1 MITLKEFQDYIDS
14 FNKEKGQY
22 TINELLSIG
31 VKFKELPLKQ
41 RNWESLH
48 QLLGVYNMS
57 AEAYRKRVERY
68 IRCNPDKIEP
78 KVEGDI
84 FRNDYL
90 EKQKVR
96 DWYNAYRRD
105 IRQESRVENLIDE
118 IKNAANKFEPLK
130 IDIKPNNYVYKD
142 DVEAIALLSDWHIG
156 QYSNNFY
163 NKYDQD
169 IAVERVNKLTEN
181 LIHYCK
187 LNKVKTLHV
196 LNLGD
201 LIEGLINTN
210 ARIEQQMDV
219 AEQLMFAGELLAN
232 CLLHLSNNLNHVTYR
247 SVTDNHSRLIPDKR
261 QHIEK
266 ENLYRIIDWFI
277 KERLKN
283 SSVEFIEDNI
293 DIGFGLFELKNG
305 MKIAF
310 MHGHEDQK
318 CKILQNVVGATRE
331 WIDVV
336 CCGHYHNSAEHTY
349 QGMKLYVNGSLCGT
363 GPYAL
368 KNRLFA
374 RPNQKLLIFDDNITD
389 IDINL

>member
-1 MITLKEFQDYIDS
+1 MIDKTEFESFVESFQKEPG
-14 FNKEKGQY
+14 KY
-22 TINELLSIG
+22 TIQQLMEIG
-31 VKFKELPLKQ
+31 AKFKELPVKE
-41 RNWESLH
+41 RNWEELH
-48 QLLGVYNMS
+48 KKLGIYNFS
-57 AEAYRKRVERY
+57 PEAYRHRVERY
-68 IRCNPDKIEP
+68 LRKNESN
-78 KVEGDI
+78 EGKEY
-84 FRNDYL
+84 REAYT

-105 IRQESRVENLIDE
+105 IREEVRIENLKDE
-118 IKNAANKFEPLK
+118 IKFAAEKFGKLE
-130 IDIKPNNYVYKD
+130 IAIKPNDYVYRD
-142 DVEAIALLSDWHIG
+142 SVEAIALLSDWHIG

-187 LNKVKTLHV
+187 LNKVETLHV

-232 CLLHLSNNLNHVTYR
+232 CLLQLSNNLNHVTYR
-247 SVTDNHSRLIPDKR
+247 SVTDNHSRLIPDKH

-318 CKILQNVVGATRE
+318 SKILQNVVGATRE

-349 QGMKLYVNGSLCGT
+349 QDMKLYVNGSLCGT

-374 RPNQKLLIFDDNITD
+374 RPSQKLLIFDDNITD
-389 IDINL
+389 ININV

>member
-1 MITLKEFQDYIDS
+1 MIDKTEFESFVESFQKEPG
-14 FNKEKGQY
+14 KY
-22 TINELLSIG
+22 TIQQLMEIG
-31 VKFKELPLKQ
+31 AKFKELPLKE
-41 RNWESLH
+41 RNWEELH
-48 QLLGVYNMS
+48 KRLGIYNFS
-57 AEAYRKRVERY
+57 AQAYRHRVERY
-68 IRCNPDKIEP
+68 LRKNESN
-78 KVEGDI
+78 EGKEY
-84 FRNDYL
+84 REAYT

-105 IRQESRVENLIDE
+105 IREEVRIENLKDE
-118 IKNAANKFEPLK
+118 IKFAAEKFGKLE
-130 IDIKPNNYVYKD
+130 IAIKPNDYVYRD
-142 DVEAIALLSDWHIG
+142 SVEAIALLSDWHIG

-187 LNKVKTLHV
+187 LNKVETLHV

-232 CLLHLSNNLNHVTYR
+232 CLLQLSNNLNHVTYR
-247 SVTDNHSRLIPDKR
+247 SVTDNHSRLIPDKH

-318 CKILQNVVGATRE
+318 SKILQNVVGATRE

-349 QGMKLYVNGSLCGT
+349 QDMKLYVNGSLCGT

-374 RPNQKLLIFDDNITD
+374 RPSQKLLIFDDNITD
-389 IDINL
+389 ININV